1 MSCFTV
7 HLKSTT
13 LGLGPPPPP
22 PPPPPKMIGGDPV
35 VTVMVTVVSAVVPA
49 LTPLGSGVPKAS
61 FTLSPSSSS
70 ASGNAVK
77 VSDFDLSPSSKV
89 TLAGT
94 EKSAADASRPGPVAT
109 RGE

>member
-13 LGLGPPPPP
+13 LGLGPP

-70 ASGNAVK
+70 ASSNAVK
-77 VSDFDLSPSSKV
+77 VNDFDLSPALKV
-89 TLAGT
+89 TLGRHGVVGRGC
-94 EKSAADASRPGPVAT
+94 SPPGASPR
-109 RGE
+109 RE